1 VTVLRVASIVALL
14 LTSLLVGT
22 ATRADA
28 VGCASSVGPGIPAP
42 AQVPAG
48 LPGFHAAWF
57 GQSGYMAL
65 CPGDDAVATVAY
77 YNTGS
82 RGWVAGKLGEVAYLG
97 TWNPSPG
104 QDQAS
109 VLGGDGTNGSPNT
122 GWPRF
127 NRLATQPAPYVGPG
141 QVAWFQ
147 FRVRAPATPGRYS
160 LALRPLVEGAQWME
174 DYGVFWNVVVL
185 NPDGTQPPITIGGL
199 NFNVASG
206 ARAEVYVETTIS
218 RANATTLATEVDLDV
233 ARIESD
239 FGRSFTARPVLYAF
253 GSQASANVG
262 NLTIAHMDTQDAID
276 LAQKE
281 NGFFDPSTHG
291 IFLNWFQF
299 TTAPLNTPRH
309 ELTHLLVAQL
319 AGPSAFVPAW
329 FNEGNA
335 RLEELTVPGSA
346 WWVAVNHYTATSA
359 AAGNALLP
367 LTDLASQA
375 SWNARPVPS
384 AWFEYYEASEA
395 ARFVRQDVGIPGTV
409 AILESMRAGESFD
422 AAFQRVTGRS
432 TADFALAFPSRLK
445 ATVTP
450 YPGVALA
457 GDTSAGPGLTL
468 VAYGFA
474 PSTTVHIDISAAGYV
489 PSDTTQV
496 TDAYGA
502 VRSYAAVANGWPAT
516 GTYTITVSDGSRTVT
531 ATTTLSATTASL
543 IAVP

>member
-1 VTVLRVASIVALL
+1 VATTLL
-14 LTSLLVGT
+14 AGT
-22 ATRADA
+22 ANRVDA
-28 VGCASSVGPGIPAP
+28 AACVSSVGPGIPAP

-65 CPGDDAVATVAY
+65 CAGDEAVATVAY

-104 QDQAS
+104 QDQPS

-122 GWPRF
+122 SWPRF

-147 FRVRAPATPGRYS
+147 FRVRAPVTPGRYS

-199 NFNVASG
+199 NFTVASG
-206 ARAEVYVETTIS
+206 ARADVYVETTIPK
-218 RANATTLATEVDLDV
+218 ADATKLAAQVDLDV

-239 FGRSFTARPVLYAF
+239 FGRAFTGRPVLYAF
-253 GSQASANVG
+253 GSEGSANVG

-281 NGFFDPSTHG
+281 NGFYDPSTRA

-299 TTAPLNTPRH
+299 TTVPLNTPRH
-309 ELTHLLVAQL
+309 ELTHALIAQL
-319 AGPSAFVPAW
+319 AGPLTFVPAW

-346 WWVAVNHYTATSA
+346 WWTAVNH
-359 AAGNALLP
+359 
-367 LTDLASQA
+367 
-375 SWNARPVPS
+375 
-384 AWFEYYEASEA
+384 
-395 ARFVRQDVGIPGTV
+395 
-409 AILESMRAGESFD
+409 
-422 AAFQRVTGRS
+422 
-432 TADFALAFPSRLK
+432 
-445 ATVTP
+445 
-450 YPGVALA
+450 
-457 GDTSAGPGLTL
+457 
-468 VAYGFA
+468 
-474 PSTTVHIDISAAGYV
+474 
-489 PSDTTQV
+489 
-496 TDAYGA
+496 
-502 VRSYAAVANGWPAT
+502 
-516 GTYTITVSDGSRTVT
+516 
-531 ATTTLSATTASL
+531 
-543 IAVP
+543 